1 MTYFDY
7 LIYTDGFLD
16 YKTKKITL
24 YKYSSGTRLRTVP
37 LSKNVKDFNFL
48 IITILSGGASQ
59 DIVLSISSQTNKRFS
74 IFGTASWGQTTKD
87 NLLTYICEGDITIN
101 SDFESISINNYG
113 YNDANFTPTINQV
126 LGFR

>member
-7 LIYTDGFLD
+7 LIYTDGFFD

-113 YNDANFTPTINQV
+113 YNDANFTPTIYQV